1 MTNRWQRGHMD
12 MQACFTTITLEISP
26 ERIYWLKFLL
36 EGEEGLAGQSTVDKK
51 NGRVAVYCAPERILE
66 LKRFLHINGPS
77 FGLTWT
83 DMDIA

>member
-1 MTNRWQRGHMD
+1 MNQ
-12 MQACFTTITLEISP
+12 QPCFATIILEISP

-36 EGEEGLAGQSTVDKK
+36 EGEEGLAGQSTVNKK
-51 NGRVAVYCAPERILE
+51 NGRVTVYCAPEQILE
-66 LKRFLHINGPS
+66 LKRFLRINGPS

>member
-1 MTNRWQRGHMD
+1 MNRQPSC
-12 MQACFTTITLEISP
+12 ASIILEISP
-26 ERIYWLKFLL
+26 ERIYWLRFLL

-51 NGRVAVYCAPERILE
+51 SGRITVYCAPERLSE
-66 LKRFLHINGPS
+66 LKHFLRTTGSS